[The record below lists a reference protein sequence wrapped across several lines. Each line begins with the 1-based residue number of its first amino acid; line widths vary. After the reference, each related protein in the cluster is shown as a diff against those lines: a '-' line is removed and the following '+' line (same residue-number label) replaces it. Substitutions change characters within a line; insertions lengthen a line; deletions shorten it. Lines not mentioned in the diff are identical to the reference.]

1 METDSMSCFQQSAN
15 RRAFTLIELLVVIAI
30 IAVLIS
36 LLLPAVQA
44 AREAARR
51 IHCTNNLKQIG
62 LALHNYETANGA
74 LPPCYLEVFATPTS
88 TKSYYKSEW
97 SVIAR
102 ISPFLEQGAMYSAIN
117 FDLTYD
123 DPQNTTVSS
132 VTIGTLNCPSETVP
146 VALDDGH
153 GRNEGTMS
161 YGNLE
166 GDWYVWWL
174 AGPQNRSAFS
184 PNFSRRLA
192 AFTDGLSNT
201 MLFGETQISH
211 YQLRKCS
218 SNGGMTPYS
227 FPDPSQSPALIQ
239 SLAPSCSESA
249 VAHQKWANGKVFFN
263 GVTTALTPNTKVLI
277 PGDPHPY
284 DLVTHDENQGGATF
298 AALTADSYHPGGVNV
313 LMGDG
318 SVRFVKDAINGQ
330 AWRALGT
337 IAGGEVISADEY

>member
-1 METDSMSCFQQSAN
+1 MLCSQQ
-15 RRAFTLIELLVVIAI
+15 RVDGRGFTLIELLVVIAI
-30 IAVLIS
+30 IAVLIA
-36 LLLPAVQA
+36 LLLPAVQS

-51 IHCTNNLKQIG
+51 IQCTNNLKQIG
-62 LALHNYETANGA
+62 LALHNYENANGA
-74 LPPCYLEVFATPTS
+74 LPPCYIEVFATPTS
-88 TKSYYKSEW
+88 TTSYYKSEW

-102 ISPFLEQGAMYSAIN
+102 ISPFLELGPTYSAIN
-117 FDLTYD
+117 FTLTYD

-132 VTIGTLNCPSETVP
+132 VSIAVLNCPSEQQP
-146 VALDDGH
+146 VSLPDGH
-153 GRNEGTMS
+153 GNNEGTMS

-174 AGPQNRSAFS
+174 SGPQNRSAFS

-192 AFTDGLSNT
+192 QFTDGLSNT

-211 YQLRKCS
+211 YQLRKCG
-218 SNGGMTPYS
+218 SNGGMTPSS
-227 FPDPSQSPALIQ
+227 FPDTSQSPALIQ
-239 SLAPSCSESA
+239 SLAPPVCTETA
-249 VAHQKWANGKVFFN
+249 AAHQKWANGKVFFN
-263 GVTTALTPNTKVLI
+263 GLTTALTPNTKVLI

-298 AALTADSYHPGGVNV
+298 AALTADSYHPGGVNC

-318 SVRFVKDAINGQ
+318 SVRFIKDSINGQ

-337 IAGGEVISADEY
+337 IAGGEVISSDAY